1 MTQLP
6 RLALACLLLVSGPAL
21 AQVHGPIAGG
31 SSARLSGLISGA
43 FLINPVAASIP
54 LMPPAS
60 LDSALAAP
68 GPTANQRTP
77 KTDYV
82 STKASKIVAIQLLNA
97 IGNNVD
103 LKNGGSFV
111 MSYDMETFDLKKS
124 VAALQSNDG
133 PNDQSKT
140 TVGADKVISL
150 LKTDESLNFSL
161 GKDAAYLA
169 ARLDEMQRTGRLNAV
184 IAHTVNAA
192 ETVVFNVNIYTN
204 DGWALFLK
212 LVRAKSPKNI

>member
-1 MTQLP
+1 
-6 RLALACLLLVSGPAL
+6 
-21 AQVHGPIAGG
+21 
-31 SSARLSGLISGA
+31 
-43 FLINPVAASIP
+43 
-54 LMPPAS
+54 MPPAS